1 MNWEAYVKTTIR
13 FFREQFEDIDSEWKA
28 LIQEDV
34 SSETLLEPCQVEVSD
49 LGEHWYVIWLITH
62 DQQRKDMEVTVYNNI
77 KDPEAYAK
85 AYFEAKQHL
94 FENYEKGSKESLL
107 SILKEG
113 GTLHLYP
120 NDYYWVSKNLRK
132 ESPYS
137 HAADLVEIMHPFLE
151 GAVDR
156 IHHRKLE
163 ESAKALKKDI
173 ALVDKEELRSRL
185 EENSRRIDQTIQQIR
200 RIEQHERKLRSIEDD
215 LMGVRRLVGTK
226 GFGEW
231 KVLLSEIDKIN
242 TRIDAFSDIKTAYD
256 KVLAQQNEFMKQ
268 QSEVMKQQSS
278 FVKWIKYATIFVPI
292 AVVCVPIIEI
302 LLRHFLSIS

>member
-13 FFREQFEDIDSEWKA
+13 SFRERFEHIDPGLKV
-28 LIQEDV
+28 LIQQDV
-34 SSETLLEPCQVEVSD
+34 YSETLLEPCQVEVSD
-49 LGEHWYVIWLITH
+49 PGEHWYVIWLITH

-77 KDPEAYAK
+77 KNPQAYAK

-107 SILKEG
+107 SLLKEG

-120 NDYYWVSKNLRK
+120 NDYYWVRKNLRK
-132 ESPYS
+132 ESSYS
-137 HAADLVEIMHPFLE
+137 HAADLVGITHTFLE

-156 IHHRKLE
+156 IHHRELE

-200 RIEQHERKLRSIEDD
+200 RIEQHERKLRSMEDN
-215 LMGVRRLVGTK
+215 LMGVRKLVGTK

-242 TRIDAFSDIKTAYD
+242 TRIDALSDVKSAYD
-256 KVLAQQNEFMKQ
+256 KVLVQQNEFMKQ

-278 FVKWIKYATIFVPI
+278 FMNWIKYSAIFVPI
-292 AVVCVPIIEI
+292 AIACIPIIETLI
-302 LLRHFLSIS
+302 RHFLG